1 MPSRQPSSPGNTF
14 LPAGPH
20 SLHGTPSAPQTPEQQ
35 LSPFANGYRQ
45 QPPAGPVFSPS
56 NPSLPPASIEPTP
69 PNHTYMQQQLSA
81 NQMPTMNNAALHYSP
96 PIMANPMPHPV
107 EEHEAIPEVS
117 SIQKLLPG
125 FAQRL
130 FGVVVTRAQAP
141 EPEQWSNTLKMKAI
155 TTQTHVMGWFPIL
168 ALLDALGLLITAF
181 GCAYSVATS
190 SDGQIFLWL
199 GLAVIFGPS
208 FFRLLSPIA
217 SRFERIC
224 IFCSVGLFAYFT
236 KIILSPL
243 HFIFIDEYFHLRTI
257 DDIQRSSHLFSEN
270 SMLVVSPLYPG
281 LEIVTNALQ
290 TLSGID
296 ATTAGLIIIGF
307 SRLVMLLSLF
317 LLYEQITKSARI
329 AGIATML
336 YMTNLGFFFF
346 NALFVYET
354 LGLAFGALIFFI
366 LARTETVDK
375 GGRWLL
381 FASWITTG
389 ALVITHHVSDFFFLG
404 FLILWAIIHKWL
416 RQPLLKSGAAST
428 ALVGIIFSI
437 GWVVLIAQ
445 PVIVY
450 LVSPMNDAIA
460 GLTSVLSGVGTARHL
475 FADATGGHPTPIWL
489 RLLMLFSMALTVLSV
504 PFGALCV
511 WHRYRYKAL
520 PLMFGLLA
528 LAYPLTQA
536 FRVVNDPA
544 GISDRFTPYV
554 YIAVGFALAI
564 FISQMWPIRGLKW
577 RQALTITII
586 AVIVFLGGNMLGA
599 GPSWTLM
606 PGDYVVGGDAPRSID
621 TESIQA
627 ATWTLARLGPNNR
640 VATDR
645 TNRLLMGTY
654 GQQRI
659 ITAPDDKVDISPVFY
674 SQKFE
679 DWQVSIL
686 QGAHVRYLEVD
697 QRLSTSLPL
706 QGYYF
711 DEGEPESENLSTPIS
726 QQALTKFNTV
736 PHINRVFDSGDIVIY
751 DVGALVNASKKS

>member
-1 MPSRQPSSPGNTF
+1 MQSQ
-14 LPAGPH
+14 LP
-20 SLHGTPSAPQTPEQQ
+20 T
-35 LSPFANGYRQ
+35 
-45 QPPAGPVFSPS
+45 
-56 NPSLPPASIEPTP
+56 
-69 PNHTYMQQQLSA
+69 
-81 NQMPTMNNAALHYSP
+81 NQMAAMNNASIPYSP
-96 PIMANPMPHPV
+96 PIMPNPASNVAPQFAG
-107 EEHEAIPEVS
+107 EEAIDEVS
-117 SIQKLLPG
+117 PLQKLLPG
-125 FAQRL
+125 FLQRL

-141 EPEQWSNTLKMKAI
+141 EPEQWSNTLRMKAVA
-155 TTQTHVMGWFPIL
+155 TQTHVMGWLPLL
-168 ALLDALGLLITAF
+168 ALLDALGLVIVAF
-181 GCAYSVATS
+181 GCAYSINTS
-190 SDGQIFLWL
+190 SDGQIFLWI

-217 SRFERIC
+217 SRFERVGILS
-224 IFCSVGLFAYFT
+224 SVGLFAYFA

-257 DDIQRSSHLFSEN
+257 DDIQRTGHLFSEN

-290 TLSGID
+290 TLSGTD
-296 ATTAGLIIIGF
+296 ATTAGLIVAGF
-307 SRLVMLLSLF
+307 SRIVMLLSLF

-329 AGIATML
+329 AGIATIL
-336 YMTNLGFFFF
+336 YMTNLGFFLF

-354 LGLAFGALIFFI
+354 LGLAFGAVIFFI

-381 FASWITTG
+381 FASWITIG

-416 RQPLLKSGAAST
+416 RQPLLRSGAAST
-428 ALVGIIFSI
+428 ALVGIILSI
-437 GWVVLIAQ
+437 GWVALVAQ
-445 PVIVY
+445 PVVVY
-450 LVSPMNDAIA
+450 LIAPMNDAIS
-460 GLTSVLSGVGTARHL
+460 GLGNVLSGVGTARHL
-475 FADATGGHPTPIWL
+475 FADATGGHPAPLWL
-489 RLLMLFSMALTVLSV
+489 RLMMLFSMALTVLSI

-544 GISDRFTPYV
+544 GISDRFTPYI

-577 RQALTITII
+577 TQALTITVAASII
-586 AVIVFLGGNMLGA
+586 FLGGNMLGS

-606 PGDYVVGGDAPRSID
+606 PGNYVVGGDAPRTID
-621 TESIQA
+621 PESIQA
-627 ATWTLARLGPNNR
+627 ATWAFARLGPNNR

-645 TNRLLMGTY
+645 TNRLIMGTY

-659 ITAPDDKVDISPVFY
+659 VTAPDDKIYISPVFY

-686 QGAHVRYLEVD
+686 QSAQIRYLVVD

-706 QGYYF
+706 QSYYF
-711 DEGEPESENLSTPIS
+711 DQGEPEAENLSTPIS